1 MTKCFRLISTYILQ
15 AFHLFDQD
23 KNGLITTKELV
34 KLIGKVGGTM
44 TEGEARGLIRQV
56 GRAFPHSTREAM
68 EPSSDLEHM

>member
-1 MTKCFRLISTYILQ
+1 M
-15 AFHLFDQD
+15 FDQD

-56 GRAFPHSTREAM
+56 GRAFPHSTRKAK
-68 EPSSDLEHM
+68 DLEHM